1 MKCFWLIYFTG
12 KNKNAICSW
21 EARNQATAF
30 KDHPHSIAS
39 AQMRTKDILWR
50 CRESPDRRK
59 SVSRH
64 LGSKPKIS
72 EDIKDHDVE
81 TVEPTEDA
89 EDAKTHCVTGC
100 PTLLRSTLD
109 TLETT
114 WWREIS
120 EHLFK
125 CVKSHSWYRLLKI
138 SGTSLSGDTLHAVRG
153 SLNEDLGS

>member
-1 MKCFWLIYFTG
+1 M
-12 KNKNAICSW
+12 
-21 EARNQATAF
+21 
-30 KDHPHSIAS
+30 
-39 AQMRTKDILWR
+39 
-50 CRESPDRRK
+50 
-59 SVSRH
+59 SRH

-89 EDAKTHCVTGC
+89 ESHCVTHCLTGC

-114 WWREIS
+114 WWKDIS

-125 CVKSHSWYRLLKI
+125 CVKSN
-138 SGTSLSGDTLHAVRG
+138 SGR
-153 SLNEDLGS
+153 N